1 LETVYDKT
9 CTDHIGGNIN
19 FDKAKEECLKDVQ
32 CIGIDRQNVVRS
44 RTCGNTIVKLCRK
57 LALRGICDCSNP
69 SCSPSDCNRFRA
81 DKVTC
86 IHQKGEI
93 VRLNKIIF
101 FLKANLFKS
110 RYSKRK
116 STMIFHFRFLH
127 KLVGMQT
134 KRP

>member
-1 LETVYDKT
+1 METVYDKT

-93 VRLNKIIF
+93 VRLNKSTF
-101 FLKANLFKS
+101 FLKA
-110 RYSKRK
+110 
-116 STMIFHFRFLH
+116 IIQE
-127 KLVGMQT
+127 LVL
-134 KRP
+134 